1 MFFWNKRPRW
11 PPSPSVEDEFESL
24 SRELHGLTKIGDKP
38 GIEGVCARGSIDQYP
53 VIIETLSLTSIV
65 QTDTLGGYGHGSTS
79 SVISSGPPTPPSESK
94 QPCLFDAGNATQ
106 QGSQLRPAPLAT
118 PPMSRDTSPRGQ
130 PRAPAPQPV
139 QNSRPATGHQ
149 KLASQPVNSGS
160 QGSKEQ
166 KDSVPA
172 LHKANSSPIPLKPSK
187 PSAPVRTT
195 SLPSKPAS
203 SILKR
208 SVSGRPTGPPGTKI
222 QQPTQFTPSPVNA
235 TKSPP
240 PIRTS
245 SLANKSASSVPKPSG
260 GVRSNQPTGTKVQ
273 HPLPVSSTPQQAVK
287 QPSPMPTSSLPSKPA
302 SITKESR
309 GVKPDQPTRQSTA
322 NVKQPLPAN
331 LSPQKVTKPVPQVHT
346 SSLPNKPVSSS
357 VPKRPASINTSAQQ
371 PNSAPGHQANLAA
384 TKEKDHGIKPGPSP
398 APQGSGKPSVGSP
411 KTLSLA
417 ERLEEKLRRKHEQR
431 ESGGSPDA
439 QKTNPPTPVSD
450 PKPSGPIVA
459 KSDPTTTQEPANQAP
474 RPQLA
479 HRSATVAPPSVKKG
493 SGPASLIEMPV
504 PRLVPSDEAQSA
516 PVLPKRTVSF
526 QTEALK
532 PASLKSL
539 EHTLEQLQ
547 SLQVSLP
554 QPVRPPSPSRSGQ
567 CLLPCP
573 RSVPVAGYQDW
584 YTIKGMTH
592 LNICPS
598 CLNQMRKSKFR
609 DLLILGTPRPRSEK
623 VRCAMSEPW
632 ARLAWMQTIN
642 KQLDHLHLLCQIT
655 QPPLGTKPCT
665 GRVVSEQHWY
675 RVVDPATGAFLPKF
689 NVCSACVRNLRLL
702 MPPHQDTFKLCTTL
716 QERVCDFVTDS
727 PRFVRYI
734 DLLDIAA
741 NRAEQEHSPQPDLS
755 EFMAYARRKV
765 VLRDCRRSR
774 VALNTW
780 HYMPQLPEL
789 TVCEDCYDDVVW
801 PMVKAN
807 YPIARKF
814 SAMMRL
820 PPGDGLARCR
830 EASCQLYSPR
840 MRLKFREAV
849 EENDLAYL
857 NMIALQRYEAEQRY
871 RKHRGQLLEDEER
884 GYDCDAELRRNL
896 EEWKR
901 WE

>member
-53 VIIETLSLTSIV
+53 VIIDTFSLTSIV
-65 QTDTLGGYGHGSTS
+65 QTETLGGYGHGSTS
-79 SVISSGPPTPPSESK
+79 TANSSGPPTPPSESK
-94 QPCLFDAGNATQ
+94 QPCLFDASNATQ

-130 PRAPAPQPV
+130 PRVPAPQPV
-139 QNSRPATGHQ
+139 QSSRPTTGHRP
-149 KLASQPVNSGS
+149 LPSQPVNSS
-160 QGSKEQ
+160 PQSAKAQ
-166 KDSVPA
+166 KDSPPA
-172 LHKANSSPIPLKPSK
+172 LHKANSNPAPLKPSK
-187 PSAPVRTT
+187 PSTLVRTS
-195 SLPSKPAS
+195 SLPSKPAPT
-203 SILKR
+203 IPKR
-208 SVSGRPTGPPGTKI
+208 SVSGHPTNPPGTKV
-222 QQPTQFTPSPVNA
+222 QQPTQVASSPVKA
-235 TKSPP
+235 TKPP
-240 PIRTS
+240 PPMRTS

-260 GVRSNQPTGTKVQ
+260 SIKPDRPTEVKVQ
-273 HPLPVSSTPQQAVK
+273 QPLPVNSTPQQAVK
-287 QPSPMPTSSLPSKPA
+287 RSSPVPAPSFPSK
-302 SITKESR
+302 SVSVTKESWA
-309 GVKPDQPTRQSTA
+309 VKPDQPARQSTT

-331 LSPQKVTKPVPQVHT
+331 PKPQDSARPVPQVHT
-346 SSLPNKPVSSS
+346 APLPNKPVTSS
-357 VPKRPASINTSAQQ
+357 VPKRPASINTSALQ
-371 PNSAPGHQANLAA
+371 PNSAVTKAN
-384 TKEKDHGIKPGPSP
+384 DHGSKPGPNLEPKGNETPSAASP
-398 APQGSGKPSVGSP
+398 R
-411 KTLSLA
+411 TLSLA

-431 ESGGSPDA
+431 DSSGSPDA
-439 QKTNPPTPVSD
+439 QKTNPPTPVSV
-450 PKPSGPIVA
+450 PKSSGPIIA
-459 KSDPTTTQEPANQAP
+459 TGNPPTTQEPANQAP
-474 RPQLA
+474 RSQLA
-479 HRSATVAPPSVKKG
+479 HKVVTIDPPSVKKG
-493 SGPASLIEMPV
+493 PRPTSLVEASV
-504 PRLVPSDEAQSA
+504 PKLVPPPEAQSA
-516 PVLPKRTVSF
+516 PILPKRTVSF

-539 EHTLEQLQ
+539 EDTLEQLQ
-547 SLQVSLP
+547 SLQVSLR

-573 RSVPVAGYQDW
+573 RSVPVAGYRDW

-609 DLLILGTPRPRSEK
+609 DLLILGNPRPRSEK
-623 VRCAMSEPW
+623 IRCAMSEPW
-632 ARLAWMQTIN
+632 TRLAWMQSIQ

-689 NVCSACVRNLRLL
+689 NVCSACVRNLRIL
-702 MPPHQDTFKLCTTL
+702 MPPHQDTFKLCTAL

-727 PRFVRYI
+727 PRFIRYI

-741 NRAEQEHSPQPDLS
+741 NRAEQEHSPQPELT

-780 HYMPQLPEL
+780 HYMPQLPEF
-789 TVCEDCYDDVVW
+789 TVCEDCYDEVVW
-801 PMVKAN
+801 PMAKAN

-814 SAMMRL
+814 PAMMRL
-820 PPGDGLARCR
+820 PPGEGLARCR

-840 MRLKFREAV
+840 MRLQFREAV

-857 NMIALQRYEAEQRY
+857 NMIALQRYDAEQRY
-871 RKHRGQLLEDEER
+871 RKHRGQLLEDEAR
-884 GYDCDAELRRNL
+884 GYDCDVELRRNL

>member
-11 PPSPSVEDEFESL
+11 PPSPSVEDELESL

-65 QTDTLGGYGHGSTS
+65 QTDILGGYGHGNTS
-79 SVISSGPPTPPSESK
+79 SVNSSGPPTPPAESK
-94 QPCLFDAGNATQ
+94 QPCLFDAGNTPQ
-106 QGSQLRPAPLAT
+106 QGAQLRPAPLAT

-130 PRAPAPQPV
+130 PRAPAPQPA
-139 QNSRPATGHQ
+139 QNSTPATGHQ
-149 KLASQPVNSGS
+149 TLPSQPVNSSS
-160 QGSKEQ
+160 QGSKAQ
-166 KDSVPA
+166 KDSAPA

-187 PSAPVRTT
+187 PSPPVRTF

-203 SILKR
+203 SIPKR
-208 SVSGRPTGPPGTKI
+208 SVSGRPTGPLGTKV
-222 QQPTQFTPSPVNA
+222 QQPARTTPSPVNA
-235 TKSPP
+235 TKQSPP
-240 PIRTS
+240 MRTS
-245 SLANKSASSVPKPSG
+245 SVANQSNPSVPKPSG
-260 GVRSNQPTGTKVQ
+260 GVRPVQSSGATVQ
-273 HPLPVSSTPQQAVK
+273 HSLPVSSTPQQGVK
-287 QPSPMPTSSLPSKPA
+287 QSSPVPTSSLPSKPA
-302 SITKESR
+302 SITKEPR
-309 GVKPDQPTRQSTA
+309 GVKPDQPARQSTA
-322 NVKQPLPAN
+322 NAKQSLPAN
-331 LSPQKVTKPVPQVHT
+331 PSPQKATKPRPQVHT
-346 SSLPNKPVSSS
+346 SLVPNKLVSSS
-357 VPKRPASINTSAQQ
+357 VPKRPASIITGALQPSSA
-371 PNSAPGHQANLAA
+371 ANKA
-384 TKEKDHGIKPGPSP
+384 KDPDNKPGLNQ
-398 APQGSGKPSVGSP
+398 APQGSGTPSAASP

-417 ERLEEKLRRKHEQR
+417 ERLEEKLRRKHEQK
-431 ESGGSPDA
+431 ESSGSPDA
-439 QKTNPPTPVSD
+439 QKTNPPIPVSS
-450 PKPSGPIVA
+450 PKPSSPIVA
-459 KSDPTTTQEPANQAP
+459 KSDPLTTQEPANQTP

-479 HRSATVAPPSVKKG
+479 HRAATVDPPSVQKG
-493 SGPASLIEMPV
+493 PRPVSLVEAPV
-504 PRLVPSDEAQSA
+504 PKLVPSDEAQSA
-516 PVLPKRTVSF
+516 PIIPKRAVSF
-526 QTEALK
+526 QTKALK

-539 EHTLEQLQ
+539 ENTLEQLQ

-554 QPVRPPSPSRSGQ
+554 QPVRPPSPSRSEQ

-573 RSVPVAGYQDW
+573 SSVPVAGYQDW

-592 LNICPS
+592 LQICPS
-598 CLNQMRKSKFR
+598 CVNQMRKSKFR
-609 DLLILGTPRPRSEK
+609 DLLILGPPRPRSK
-623 VRCAMSEPW
+623 RIRCAMSEPW

-655 QPPLGTKPCT
+655 QPPLGIKPCT

-675 RVVDPATGAFLPKF
+675 RVVDPATGMFLPKF
-689 NVCSACVRNLRLL
+689 NVCSACVRNLRIL

-741 NRAEQEHSPQPDLS
+741 NRAEQEHSPQPDLT

-801 PMVKAN
+801 PLVKAN

-840 MRLKFREAV
+840 MRLRFREAV

-884 GYDCDAELRRNL
+884 GYDCDAELMRNL

>member
-1 MFFWNKRPRW
+1 M
-11 PPSPSVEDEFESL
+11 
-24 SRELHGLTKIGDKP
+24 
-38 GIEGVCARGSIDQYP
+38 
-53 VIIETLSLTSIV
+53 
-65 QTDTLGGYGHGSTS
+65 
-79 SVISSGPPTPPSESK
+79 
-94 QPCLFDAGNATQ
+94 
-106 QGSQLRPAPLAT
+106 
-118 PPMSRDTSPRGQ
+118 
-130 PRAPAPQPV
+130 
-139 QNSRPATGHQ
+139 
-149 KLASQPVNSGS
+149 
-160 QGSKEQ
+160 
-166 KDSVPA
+166 
-172 LHKANSSPIPLKPSK
+172 
-187 PSAPVRTT
+187 
-195 SLPSKPAS
+195 
-203 SILKR
+203 
-208 SVSGRPTGPPGTKI
+208 
-222 QQPTQFTPSPVNA
+222 
-235 TKSPP
+235 
-240 PIRTS
+240 
-245 SLANKSASSVPKPSG
+245 
-260 GVRSNQPTGTKVQ
+260 
-273 HPLPVSSTPQQAVK
+273 
-287 QPSPMPTSSLPSKPA
+287 
-302 SITKESR
+302 
-309 GVKPDQPTRQSTA
+309 
-322 NVKQPLPAN
+322 
-331 LSPQKVTKPVPQVHT
+331 
-346 SSLPNKPVSSS
+346 
-357 VPKRPASINTSAQQ
+357 
-371 PNSAPGHQANLAA
+371 
-384 TKEKDHGIKPGPSP
+384 
-398 APQGSGKPSVGSP
+398 
-411 KTLSLA
+411 
-417 ERLEEKLRRKHEQR
+417 
-431 ESGGSPDA
+431 
-439 QKTNPPTPVSD
+439 
-450 PKPSGPIVA
+450 
-459 KSDPTTTQEPANQAP
+459 
-474 RPQLA
+474 
-479 HRSATVAPPSVKKG
+479 
-493 SGPASLIEMPV
+493 
-504 PRLVPSDEAQSA
+504 
-516 PVLPKRTVSF
+516 
-526 QTEALK
+526 
-532 PASLKSL
+532 
-539 EHTLEQLQ
+539 
-547 SLQVSLP
+547 
-554 QPVRPPSPSRSGQ
+554 
-567 CLLPCP
+567 
-573 RSVPVAGYQDW
+573 AGYQDW

-871 RKHRGQLLEDEER
+871 RKHRAQLLEDEER

>member
-11 PPSPSVEDEFESL
+11 PPSPSVEDELESL
-24 SRELHGLTKIGDKP
+24 SRELHGSTRIADKP

-53 VIIETLSLTSIV
+53 VIMETLSLTSIV

-79 SVISSGPPTPPSESK
+79 SVNSSGPPTPPAESK

-106 QGSQLRPAPLAT
+106 QGAQFRPAPLAT
-118 PPMSRDTSPRGQ
+118 PPISRDTSPRGQ

-149 KLASQPVNSGS
+149 TLPSQPVNSSS
-160 QGSKEQ
+160 QGSKTQ
-166 KDSVPA
+166 KDSAPA

-187 PSAPVRTT
+187 PSPPVRTS
-195 SLPSKPAS
+195 SLPNKPAS
-203 SILKR
+203 SIPKR
-208 SVSGRPTGPPGTKI
+208 SVPIRPIGPSGTKV
-222 QQPTQFTPSPVNA
+222 QQPTQVIPSPVNA
-235 TKSPP
+235 TKSPLP
-240 PIRTS
+240 MRTS
-245 SLANKSASSVPKPSG
+245 SLANKSSSSVPKPSG
-260 GVRSNQPTGTKVQ
+260 AVRPDQPSETK
-273 HPLPVSSTPQQAVK
+273 QAVK
-287 QPSPMPTSSLPSKPA
+287 QSSPMPTPSLPSKPA
-302 SITKESR
+302 SVTKE
-309 GVKPDQPTRQSTA
+309 QSTA
-322 NVKQPLPAN
+322 NDKQPLPAN
-331 LSPQKVTKPVPQVHT
+331 PRPQKSTKPRPQVHT
-346 SSLPNKPVSSS
+346 SLLPNKSVSSS
-357 VPKRPASINTSAQQ
+357 PSSA
-371 PNSAPGHQANLAA
+371 ANKA
-384 TKEKDHGIKPGPSP
+384 KDHDNNPRPNL
-398 APQGSGKPSVGSP
+398 APQGSGTPSAASP

-431 ESGGSPDA
+431 ESSGSPDA
-439 QKTNPPTPVSD
+439 QKTNQPTPVSV
-450 PKPSGPIVA
+450 PKPSSPI
-459 KSDPTTTQEPANQAP
+459 EPANPKP

-479 HRSATVAPPSVKKG
+479 HRAATVDPLSVQKG
-493 SGPASLIEMPV
+493 PRPVSLVEAPV
-504 PRLVPSDEAQSA
+504 PKLVPSDEAQSA
-516 PVLPKRTVSF
+516 PILPKRTVSF
-526 QTEALK
+526 QTKALK
-532 PASLKSL
+532 PASL
-539 EHTLEQLQ
+539 TIG
-547 SLQVSLP
+547 LP

-567 CLLPCP
+567 L
-573 RSVPVAGYQDW
+573 AGYQDW
-584 YTIKGMTH
+584 FTIKGMTH
-592 LNICPS
+592 LQICPS

-609 DLLILGTPRPRSEK
+609 DLLILGTPRPRSERI
-623 VRCAMSEPW
+623 RCAMSEPW

-655 QPPLGTKPCT
+655 QPPPGTKPCT
-665 GRVVSEQHWY
+665 GRVVREQYWY
-675 RVVDPATGAFLPKF
+675 RVVDPATGVFLPKF
-689 NVCSACVRNLRLL
+689 NVCSAY
-702 MPPHQDTFKLCTTL
+702 TFKLCTTL

-741 NRAEQEHSPQPDLS
+741 NRAEQEHSPQPDLT

-774 VALNTW
+774 
-780 HYMPQLPEL
+780 L

-857 NMIALQRYEAEQRY
+857 NMIALQR
-871 RKHRGQLLEDEER
+871 GQLLEDEER

-896 EEWKR
+896 EEPKPPLAGLPPPNRRIRRANAILHNPHLLPKLLITKTPTWLIPHRMIPQLMSLPHKLMQFTLPTGNLR
-901 WE
+901 SDKEESRPSGVVGQHGAEFGGVDRRRVGYVPESVGPAVLEVAD

>member
-24 SRELHGLTKIGDKP
+24 SRELHGLAKIGDKP

-53 VIIETLSLTSIV
+53 VIIETFSLTSIV
-65 QTDTLGGYGHGSTS
+65 QTDTLGDYGHGSTS
-79 SVISSGPPTPPSESK
+79 SVNSSGPPTPPSESK

-106 QGSQLRPAPLAT
+106 QGPQLRPAPLAT

-130 PRAPAPQPV
+130 PRAPVPQPV
-139 QNSRPATGHQ
+139 QSSRPTTGHQ
-149 KLASQPVNSGS
+149 SLPSQPVNSS
-160 QGSKEQ
+160 PQSAKAQ
-166 KDSVPA
+166 KDSPPA
-172 LHKANSSPIPLKPSK
+172 LHKATSNPTPLKPSK
-187 PSAPVRTT
+187 PSTLVRTS
-195 SLPSKPAS
+195 SLPNKPAS
-203 SILKR
+203 TIPKR
-208 SVSGRPTGPPGTKI
+208 PVSGHPTDPPGTKV
-222 QQPTQFTPSPVNA
+222 QQPPRAAPSPVKA
-235 TKSPP
+235 TKPP
-240 PIRTS
+240 LPMRTS
-245 SLANKSASSVPKPSG
+245 SLANKSAVSGSKPPGSIKPD
-260 GVRSNQPTGTKVQ
+260 RPTGVKVQ
-273 HPLPVSSTPQQAVK
+273 HPLPVNSIPQQTVK
-287 QPSPMPTSSLPSKPA
+287 RSSPVPASSLPSKSA
-302 SITKESR
+302 AITKESR
-309 GVKPDQPTRQSTA
+309 AVKPDQPARQSAA
-322 NVKQPLPAN
+322 NVKQPLPA
-331 LSPQKVTKPVPQVHT
+331 SPGPRKATKPVPQVHT
-346 SSLPNKPVSSS
+346 APLPNKPVTSS
-357 VPKRPASINTSAQQ
+357 VPKRPASINTSALQ
-371 PNSAPGHQANLAA
+371 PNSAALKA
-384 TKEKDHGIKPGPSP
+384 KDHGNKPGPNPEPKGSEAPSTASP
-398 APQGSGKPSVGSP
+398 R
-411 KTLSLA
+411 TLSLA

-431 ESGGSPDA
+431 ESSGFPDA
-439 QKTNPPTPVSD
+439 QKTNPPTPVSV
-450 PKPSGPIVA
+450 PKPSGPVIA
-459 KSDPTTTQEPANQAP
+459 KSNPPTTQEPANQAP
-474 RPQLA
+474 RSQLA
-479 HRSATVAPPSVKKG
+479 RKVATIDPPSVKKG
-493 SGPASLIEMPV
+493 PRPTSLVEARV
-504 PRLVPSDEAQSA
+504 PKLVPSPETQSA
-516 PVLPKRTVSF
+516 PILPKRTVSF
-526 QTEALK
+526 QTGGLK

-539 EHTLEQLQ
+539 EDTLEQLQ

-598 CLNQMRKSKFR
+598 CVNQMRKSKFR

-632 ARLAWMQTIN
+632 ARLAWMQSIQ

-689 NVCSACVRNLRLL
+689 NVCSACVRNLRIL
-702 MPPHQDTFKLCTTL
+702 MPPHQDTFKLCTAL

-727 PRFVRYI
+727 PRFIRYI

-741 NRAEQEHSPQPDLS
+741 NRAEQEHSPQPDLR

-765 VLRDCRRSR
+765 VLRDCRRNR

-780 HYMPQLPEL
+780 HYMPQLPEF
-789 TVCEDCYDDVVW
+789 TVCEDCYDDIVW

-814 SAMMRL
+814 STMMRL
-820 PPGDGLARCR
+820 PPGEGLARCR

-840 MRLKFREAV
+840 MRLQFREAV

-884 GYDCDAELRRNL
+884 GYDCDMELRRNL

>member
-11 PPSPSVEDEFESL
+11 PPSPSVEDELESL
-24 SRELHGLTKIGDKP
+24 SRELHGSTRIADKP

-53 VIIETLSLTSIV
+53 VIMETLSLTSIV

-79 SVISSGPPTPPSESK
+79 SVNSSGPPTPPAESK
-94 QPCLFDAGNATQ
+94 QPCLFDVGNATQ
-106 QGSQLRPAPLAT
+106 QGAQFRPAPLAT
-118 PPMSRDTSPRGQ
+118 PPISRDTSPRGQ

-149 KLASQPVNSGS
+149 TLPSQPVNSSS
-160 QGSKEQ
+160 QGSKTQ
-166 KDSVPA
+166 KDSAPA

-187 PSAPVRTT
+187 PSPPVRTS
-195 SLPSKPAS
+195 SLPNKPAS
-203 SILKR
+203 SIPKR
-208 SVSGRPTGPPGTKI
+208 SVPIRPIGPSGTKV
-222 QQPTQFTPSPVNA
+222 QQPTQVIPSPVNA
-235 TKSPP
+235 TKSPLP
-240 PIRTS
+240 MRTS
-245 SLANKSASSVPKPSG
+245 SLANKSSSSVPKPSG
-260 GVRSNQPTGTKVQ
+260 GVRPDQPSETKVQ
-273 HPLPVSSTPQQAVK
+273 HALSASSTPQQAVK
-287 QPSPMPTSSLPSKPA
+287 QSSPMPTPSLPSKPA
-302 SITKESR
+302 SVTKESR
-309 GVKPDQPTRQSTA
+309 GVKPDQPARQSTA
-322 NVKQPLPAN
+322 NDKQPLPAN
-331 LSPQKVTKPVPQVHT
+331 PRPQKSTKPRPQVHT
-346 SSLPNKPVSSS
+346 SLLPNKSVSS
-357 VPKRPASINTSAQQ
+357 VPKRPASINTGALQPSSA
-371 PNSAPGHQANLAA
+371 ANKA
-384 TKEKDHGIKPGPSP
+384 KDHDNNPRPNLG
-398 APQGSGKPSVGSP
+398 PQGSGTPSAASP

-431 ESGGSPDA
+431 ESSGSPDA
-439 QKTNPPTPVSD
+439 QKTNQPTPVSV
-450 PKPSGPIVA
+450 PKPSSPIVA
-459 KSDPTTTQEPANQAP
+459 KSDPPTTQEPANPKP

-479 HRSATVAPPSVKKG
+479 HRAATVDPLSVQKG
-493 SGPASLIEMPV
+493 PRPVSLVEAPV
-504 PRLVPSDEAQSA
+504 PKLVPSDEAQSA
-516 PVLPKRTVSF
+516 PILPKRTVSF
-526 QTEALK
+526 QTKALK
-532 PASLKSL
+532 PASLTSL

-547 SLQVSLP
+547 SLQVGLP

-584 YTIKGMTH
+584 FTIKGMTH
-592 LNICPS
+592 LQICPS

-609 DLLILGTPRPRSEK
+609 DLLILGTPRPRSERI
-623 VRCAMSEPW
+623 RCAMSEPW

-655 QPPLGTKPCT
+655 QPPPGTKPCT
-665 GRVVSEQHWY
+665 GRVVSEQYWY
-675 RVVDPATGAFLPKF
+675 RVVDPATGVFLPKF
-689 NVCSACVRNLRLL
+689 NVCSACVRNLRIL

-741 NRAEQEHSPQPDLS
+741 NRAEQEHSPQPDLT

-807 YPIARKF
+807 YSIARKF

-871 RKHRGQLLEDEER
+871 RKLRGQLLEDEER